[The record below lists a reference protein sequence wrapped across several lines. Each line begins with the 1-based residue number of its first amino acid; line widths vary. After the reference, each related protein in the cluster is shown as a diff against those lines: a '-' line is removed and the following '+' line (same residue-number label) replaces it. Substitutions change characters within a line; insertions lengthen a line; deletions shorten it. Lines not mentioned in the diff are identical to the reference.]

1 MARDEPSPRRY
12 ADRSDAGRALAA
24 WLADYAGRSDVVVL
38 GLPRGGVPVAAQ
50 VARALGAPLD
60 VLVVRKVGVPGQ
72 PELAMGA
79 IAAVAGTT
87 EVVRNTDVL
96 ALAQR
101 LGHEE
106 GVFERVAARE
116 RVELDRRERAY
127 RGGRPPVEVMGRAV
141 VVVDD
146 GLATG
151 ATMRAAVAVL
161 RRLRPAY
168 VVVAV
173 PVGSDEACA
182 AVAAIADEVV
192 CARSPVGLRGV
203 GDAYRDFTQTDD
215 EEVRRALA
223 AR

>member
-24 WLADYAGRSDVVVL
+24 LLADYAGRSDVIVL

-60 VLVVRKVGVPGQ
+60 VLVVRKIGVPGQ

-79 IAAVAGTT
+79 IAAVAGTA
-87 EVVRNTDVL
+87 EVVRNADVL

-106 GVFERVAARE
+106 DVFERVAARE

-127 RGGRPPVEVMGRAV
+127 RGGRPPVEVTGRTV

-161 RRLRPAY
+161 RLLRPAY

-173 PVGSDEACA
+173 PVGSREACA

-192 CARSPVGLRGV
+192 CARSPVGFRGV
-203 GDAYRDFTQTDD
+203 SDAYRNFTQTDD

-223 AR
+223 W